1 MEFFDTIKRR
11 KSIRSF
17 TDEPVSRK
25 ELEQILMAANAA
37 PVGSANYGNLRI
49 SVVENQEIMDK
60 LSMAVWKMV
69 QDRSKM
75 KEIAGKNSLPPVK
88 TFNPFYG
95 APMVLVVSHKMHD
108 VQPGIEHTNVGCVCE
123 NMQLA
128 ATASGLGSCYLWGV
142 FEAMRVYPEL
152 DTSSVLELSEDCMPI
167 MGLAIGHPAVESS
180 EREVKEK
187 IPTQFFS

>member
-11 KSIRSF
+11 KSVRSF
-17 TDEPVSRK
+17 TNEPVSREDLK
-25 ELEQILMAANAA
+25 QILMAANAA
-37 PVGSANYGNLRI
+37 PVGSANYSNLRI
-49 SVVENQEIMDK
+49 SVVESPEMMDK
-60 LSMAVWKMV
+60 LSMAVRKMV

-108 VQPGIEHTNVGCVCE
+108 VQPGIEYTNVGCVCE

-142 FEAMRVYPEL
+142 FEAMRLYPDL
-152 DTSSVLELSEDCMPI
+152 DTSSVLGLPENYMPI
-167 MGLAIGHPAVESS
+167 MGLVVGHPAVELN
-180 EREVKEK
+180 EREIKEK